1 MWTRHH
7 KRRNTGRLIMPAIAV
22 AALSYF
28 GYHAYHGDYGINAKT
43 RLEERIVVLEA
54 EREALAGTRAGLE
67 ERVGL
72 LQDRSLEK
80 DMLDEQARRALN
92 VARENEIVVFYPT
105 HR

>member
-7 KRRNTGRLIMPAIAV
+7 KRRNTGQLIMPAIAV

-28 GYHAYHGDYGINAKT
+28 GYHAYHGDYGINAKK
-43 RLEERIVVLEA
+43 RLEAQIVELEA
-54 EREALAGTRAGLE
+54 ERQALAATRTDLE

-72 LQDRSLEK
+72 VQDRSLEK

-92 VARENEIVVFYPT
+92 VARDNEIVILYPS